1 MLRALAAEFVN
12 ADLLWIA
19 MHVLVG
25 TILTI
30 YIVGVVLRWPWT
42 LPPIWQFLKAE
53 VAVSQNPTDKLLE

>member
-1 MLRALAAEFVN
+1 MLRALATEFVN

-25 TILTI
+25 T
-30 YIVGVVLRWPWT
+30 IVGVVLRWPWT

-53 VAVSQNPTDKLLE
+53 VAVS

>member
-12 ADLLWIA
+12 ADLLWILLA

-25 TILTI
+25 T
-30 YIVGVVLRWPWT
+30 IVGVVLRWPWT

-53 VAVSQNPTDKLLE
+53 VAVSQSPTDKLLE